1 MRNMTKSGLA
11 AIAAMVLVAL
21 GTVAAGR
28 SDGVAADRHQ
38 PAHAA
43 DRETSTTVAIEGT
56 SFRPGDITVSVN
68 QTVEWI
74 NKDPF
79 PHNVSSKAGEFRS
92 GNLAPDGKW
101 RFLPRNRGTF
111 EYVCTLHPGMKARLH
126 VK

>member
-1 MRNMTKSGLA
+1 MRRRPVLKVAVGLA
-11 AIAAMVLVAL
+11 ACTLSWTGAPAAEKTH
-21 GTVAAGR
+21 TVKAGE
-28 SDGVAADRHQ
+28 SIV
-38 PAHAA
+38 
-43 DRETSTTVAIEGT
+43 
-56 SFRPGDITVSVN
+56 
-68 QTVEWI
+68 WI

-79 PHNVSSKAGEFRS
+79 PHNVSSKAGDFRS